1 MNGYY
6 PPAPSAQQQPQ
17 RFDPFALYAKLAQ
30 PSPEQKRQ
38 QMAQSFAQQMIGQP
52 AQNTAQGLGQLAAGI
67 GLGLS
72 KYAQAGSQFPAAPGG
87 AQPGLASALSNF
99 FTNRN
104 SGGLY

>member
-6 PPAPSAQQQPQ
+6 PPAPSAQSPI
-17 RFDPFALYAKLAQ
+17 DPFALYAKLAQ

-72 KYAQAGSQFPAAPGG
+72 KYVQGGSQFPTAPGG

-99 FTNRN
+99 FTGRN
-104 SGGLY
+104 NGGLY